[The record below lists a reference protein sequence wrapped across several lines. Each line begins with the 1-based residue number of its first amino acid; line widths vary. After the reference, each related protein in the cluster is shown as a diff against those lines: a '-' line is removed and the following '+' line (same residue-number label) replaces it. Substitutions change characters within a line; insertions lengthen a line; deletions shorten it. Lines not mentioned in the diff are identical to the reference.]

1 MVLNP
6 SIKPI
11 FLNLFYFIKLGM
23 GNELGHIVIVLEIP
37 LFQIGV
43 PNSDLQLFTFSN
55 FGQLGSSGDYFV
67 SWLIDTIVSSI
78 GNNHTTSNIFFISST
93 SKYRTCPW
101 KFPHGSLIIWQSCLF
116 KTSGSTP
123 LLEVITWSKNWI
135 RSFPQCWNIN
145 LINQIIFKI
154 IWIICKGQLIS
165 KCLFGIFNSSKK
177 RMKKFNLIT
186 MVPQV

>member
-1 MVLNP
+1 MGLNQAK
-6 SIKPI
+6 IKAT

-23 GNELGHIVIVLEIP
+23 GNELGHIIIVLEIS
-37 LFQIGV
+37 LLQIGV

-101 KFPHGSLIIWQSCLF
+101 KFPHGSLIIWQSCL
-116 KTSGSTP
+116 
-123 LLEVITWSKNWI
+123 
-135 RSFPQCWNIN
+135 
-145 LINQIIFKI
+145 
-154 IWIICKGQLIS
+154 CKG
-165 KCLFGIFNSSKK
+165 G
-177 RMKKFNLIT
+177 
-186 MVPQV
+186 QVKERLYEMTSQYRFFRKA